1 MRLSCPRRST
11 GAVTGLPRTHEL
23 QHRRMLPRLVQ
34 LSAMASSP
42 RVYGCDIV
50 LFRRL
55 ESTSTSSGETISGP
69 ASLTAPPTASALM
82 SNTGGSG
89 PMGPKSL
96 VHCEVPTAAFE
107 ALCQH
112 RESAS
117 GVLQEAGFKKRGL
130 APCPRLP
137 AFWTWVTDPSCNIP
151 GCGRRGQEAG
161 SRMHLKF

>member
-1 MRLSCPRRST
+1 M
-11 GAVTGLPRTHEL
+11 
-23 QHRRMLPRLVQ
+23 QWVQ
-34 LSAMASSP
+34 VEV
-42 RVYGCDIV
+42 RVYRISQVCNPPAPVRHRSPTRSQPMG
-50 LFRRL
+50 FFESERL

-82 SNTGGSG
+82 SDTGGSG

-112 RESAS
+112 RES

-151 GCGRRGQEAG
+151 GCGFG
-161 SRMHLKF
+161 SRKPVAGRT